1 MKNSN
6 VSKAGY
12 TEKKRKGKGRRF
24 LLLFLGV
31 LTVTAGIFFS
41 VCYITEIRA
50 EKAMSEWKKSS
61 GEIDWT
67 KDMIGWIQIPD
78 TSISYPVMQ
87 RKDDPE
93 YYLHRDVDGR
103 YSFYGTP
110 FLDERCSTDSDN
122 LLIYGHNINGRRFFG
137 ALQNFREKPYFDS
150 HHDLIFTTRQAAGTY
165 RIVSVIETDVSSLA
179 FSFADT
185 YNENDYRKYGI
196 YLLEKSKFNTDEQTK
211 LLKEFNQEREIW
223 HTYQFITL
231 STCRTFEGKEKRLLV
246 VAYRE
251 RNESNEAAK

>member
-12 TEKKRKGKGRRF
+12 TEKNRKGKGRRF
-24 LLLFLGV
+24 LLPFLAV

-50 EKAMSEWKKSS
+50 EKAMLERKKSS

-67 KDMIGWIQIPD
+67 KDMVGWIQIPD

-87 RKDDPE
+87 REDDPE

-103 YSFYGTP
+103 YSFCGTP
-110 FLDERCSTDSDN
+110 FLDGRCSTDSDN

-137 ALQNFREKPYFDS
+137 ALQNFREKSYLDS
-150 HHDLIFTTRQAAGTY
+150 HRDIIFTTRQAVEKY

-196 YLLEKSKFNTDEQTK
+196 YLLEKSKFTTDEQAK
-211 LLKEFNQEREIW
+211 LLEEFNQEKEIW

-231 STCRTFEGKEKRLLV
+231 STCRTLEGTEKRLLV

-251 RNESNEAAK
+251 RNENNEAAE